1 LNVRGK
7 GRFEAFSAGSRPAG
21 PVHPRTID
29 VLNRH
34 GIPTDNLR
42 SKSWDEFTAPGVPA
56 FDVVVTVCDRAAAET
71 CPIWHG
77 SPMRVHW
84 SIADPAAVAGAGKQ
98 QRQAFDR
105 AFDDLDARIRAW
117 AESSPA

>member
-1 LNVRGK
+1 MNVRGK

-21 PVHPRTID
+21 SVHPRTID
-29 VLNRH
+29 VLNRR
-34 GIPTDNLR
+34 GIPIDNLC
-42 SKSWDEFTAPGVPA
+42 SKSWDEFTPPGVPA
-56 FDVVVTVCDRAAAET
+56 FDVVVTVCDGAAAET
-71 CPIWHG
+71 CPIWRG

-84 SIADPAAVAGAGKQ
+84 SIADPAAVAGPDTQ